1 MKKVIRLTESELVR
15 LVSKVI
21 SEQAQTDNISKSYDL
36 VIKGAKGNFG
46 RFGTHPRHII
56 GGLSLLK
63 NGEEFYKLND
73 MFKDKKT
80 GYGSFDEMIRGEFE
94 YTQEGAADDNRGDL
108 KQITD
113 LLKKWG
119 VKYNYGKEN
128 VLEKFTILPKTIE
141 TFAGSPNVDDWTK
154 VKQYLE
160 SNGFPPDFPKESLT
174 KKEGDSKLLLKNNEH
189 IIAFLNDGKVKIAKK
204 DMAEGGYVR
213 ILQWTWDGT
222 KPVLSGDYKT
232 EQTTRAKGYAT
243 TEQQILDGTHIL
255 GNGSSGDLVKKVQ
268 FELKDDNS
276 NPGNCGENEQSC
288 DGIYG
293 PKTRKA
299 VKQMQI
305 KSGLKGKDGIVGR
318 ETWNYLY
325 Y

>member
-1 MKKVIRLTESELVR
+1 MKKVVRLTESELVC

-21 SEQAQTDNISKSYDL
+21 SEQAQTDSISKAYQYM
-36 VIKGAKGNFG
+36 IKGAKGESWG
-46 RFGTHPRHII
+46 GTRPKDII
-56 GGLSLLK
+56 SGLSLIK
-63 NGEEFYKLND
+63 TPEEFYKLND
-73 MFKDKKT
+73 TFKDKKT

-94 YTQEGAADDNRGDL
+94 LGSIIGFGFNNKNDM
-108 KQITD
+108 
-113 LLKKWG
+113 KK
-119 VKYNYGKEN
+119 
-128 VLEKFTILPKTIE
+128 VLEKLKELKVPYTLEDHLYKNFKLSPKTV
-141 TFAGSPNVDDWTK
+141 AAPAASPNVDDWTK

-189 IIAFLNDGKVKIAKK
+189 IIVFLNDGKVKIAKK

-255 GNGSSGDLVKKVQ
+255 GNGSRGDLVKKVQ